1 MITSIDAEK
10 AFNKIQ
16 YHFMIKALR
25 KLGIEGIYLNTI
37 TLYGRPTANIILNGE
52 KLKPLP
58 LNSGTRHECPFSPF
72 LFNTVLEFLIREI
85 KEEEEMKG
93 IKIGK
98 ETAKISLFVEKQKN
112 VNNQGNIEQKEQCWR
127 YHNTQLKTILQDHSN
142 KNSMVLAQKQT

>member
-1 MITSIDAEK
+1 
-10 AFNKIQ
+10 
-16 YHFMIKALR
+16 
-25 KLGIEGIYLNTI
+25 
-37 TLYGRPTANIILNGE
+37 
-52 KLKPLP
+52 
-58 LNSGTRHECPFSPF
+58 
-72 LFNTVLEFLIREI
+72 
-85 KEEEEMKG
+85 MKG